1 MFVEL
6 PKPVQM
12 EVLLYLQ
19 TNNFQAAKR
28 LIADWESK
36 NKQQSRDNKRSNT
49 LSALSC

>member
-28 LIADWESK
+28 LIADWDNK
-36 NKQQSRDNKRSNT
+36 NKQTQQNRENKKST
-49 LSALSC
+49 TTSC